1 MTQLIDDQGLQYL
14 LKLVGMGDKDTI
26 DGTTIWCSCDMDEGH
41 IRDAAEAKLTVAGED
56 LAAPSL
62 HKKE

>member
-1 MTQLIDDQGLQYL
+1 
-14 LKLVGMGDKDTI
+14 MGDKDTI